1 MQICNNYTSQSVII
15 EKYEIQGFILK
26 RTNMNL
32 QKSILHLFCVSVQ
45 VIAFIK
51 TRNMHTHTQFQ
62 IK

>member
-1 MQICNNYTSQSVII
+1 MQICNNYTFQSVII

-32 QKSILHLFCVSVQ
+32 QKSILRLFCVSVQ

-51 TRNMHTHTQFQ
+51 TRNMHTHTHNF
-62 IK
+62 K